1 MEQKQMHKWL
11 QITNSVQKTKS
22 GFTPGQGYNLTLCV
36 PHALAPDKNT
46 MIEK

>member
-22 GFTPGQGYNLTLCV
+22 GFAIPVKGIT
-36 PHALAPDKNT
+36 
-46 MIEK
+46 